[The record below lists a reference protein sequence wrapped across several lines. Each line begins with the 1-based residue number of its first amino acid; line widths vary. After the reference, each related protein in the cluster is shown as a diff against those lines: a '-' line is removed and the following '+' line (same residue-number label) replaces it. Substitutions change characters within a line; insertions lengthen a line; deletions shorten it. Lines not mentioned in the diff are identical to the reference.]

1 MMGKKTRTPVF
12 FFSFLMALA
21 VGTCLFVQEC
31 IVSSALSS
39 SETFHGFRFEQSK
52 APFEKTADY
61 LLVVECKDVLIKQLE
76 APTNDNGQLL
86 RLRVNSLDGMLFQ
99 STGAKTFFIRYRS
112 YSGLCHPFQTTS
124 RFIYYL
130 FEKILI

>member
-1 MMGKKTRTPVF
+1 
-12 FFSFLMALA
+12 MALA

-39 SETFHGFRFEQSK
+39 ETFHGFRFEQSK
-52 APFEKTADY
+52 TPLEKTADY

-76 APTNDNGQLL
+76 APANDNEQQL
-86 RLRVNSLDGMLFQ
+86 RLRVNPLDGMLFQ
-99 STGAKTFFIRYRS
+99 SAEANTFFIRYRS
-112 YSGLCHPFQTTS
+112 YSGLCYPFKMAS